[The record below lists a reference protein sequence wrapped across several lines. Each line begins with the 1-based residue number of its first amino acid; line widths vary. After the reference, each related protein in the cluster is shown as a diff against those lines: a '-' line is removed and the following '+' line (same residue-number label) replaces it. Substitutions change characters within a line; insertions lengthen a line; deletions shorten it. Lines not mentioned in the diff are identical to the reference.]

1 MGRSYLRPTGLVFG
15 PDAARLITA
24 GLAASLG
31 GMAHIGFTGAC
42 RIKRGK
48 KGIERKDVSLD
59 KAQAKEPELMAA
71 ITMPRPALA
80 GVDLGRARLMGIVNV
95 TPDSFSDGGQH
106 GEAAAALAHGQM
118 LAAEGAAILDV
129 GGESTRPGSEPVD
142 VEEELRRVIAVVR
155 GLAAQ
160 GFTVSID
167 TRKAAVM
174 TAAAA
179 AGAGLINDVAALGHE
194 PEALAT
200 AARLGLP
207 VVLMHAQ
214 GDPRTMQLNPAYEDV
229 ALDVYDMLED
239 RVVAC
244 QKAGLPRHLLCV
256 DPGIGFGKSFAHNL
270 DLLRQLPLF
279 HGLGLPVLVGLSRKG
294 FVGAVTGEATA
305 ARRLHG
311 SVAGALQAAMNG
323 CHILRVHDV
332 AATRQALAL
341 FEAANGV
348 PVETR

>member
-15 PDAARLITA
+15 PDAARLIKA

-31 GMAHIGFTGAC
+31 GMAHVGFTGAC
-42 RIKRGK
+42 RIRRGK

-59 KAQAKEPELMAA
+59 KALAKEPALMAA
-71 ITMPRPALA
+71 IAAPRPRFA
-80 GVDLGRARLMGIVNV
+80 GVDLSRVRLMGIVNV

-106 GEAAAALAHGQM
+106 GEAPAAVAHGQQ

-129 GGESTRPGSEPVD
+129 GGESTRPGSDAVD
-142 VEEELRRVIAVVR
+142 ADEELRRVIPVVR
-155 GLAAQ
+155 GLSSQ

-167 TRKAAVM
+167 TRKARVM
-174 TAAAA
+174 TEAAY
-179 AGAGLINDVAALGHE
+179 AGAALINDVSGLGHD

-200 AARLGLP
+200 AARLQLP
-207 VVLMHAQ
+207 VILMHAQ
-214 GDPRTMQLNPAYEDV
+214 GDPRTMQLNPTYEDV
-229 ALDVYDMLED
+229 ALDVYDGLAD
-239 RVVAC
+239 RIVAC
-244 QKAGLPRHLLCV
+244 QKAGIDRALLCV

-270 DLLRQLPLF
+270 DLLQQLPLF
-279 HGLGLPVLVGLSRKG
+279 HGLGVPVLVGLSRKG
-294 FVGAVTGEATA
+294 FVGAVTGEAVA

-332 AATRQALAL
+332 APTRQALAL
-341 FEAANGV
+341 FAAAGGV